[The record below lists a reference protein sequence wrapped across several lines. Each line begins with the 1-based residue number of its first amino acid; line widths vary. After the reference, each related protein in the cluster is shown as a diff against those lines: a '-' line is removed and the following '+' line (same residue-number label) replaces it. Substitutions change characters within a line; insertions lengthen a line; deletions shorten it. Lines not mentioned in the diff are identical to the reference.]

1 MRPFFRKLLLAVTLL
16 TPGFTEAWAQDIS
29 IQIRNKARE
38 PLIGATVKLSAEK
51 DSLKTFLT
59 AADVNGVAVLKYI
72 PDGMYHVVVTY
83 IGYTAFVK
91 TIAVNAQHRS
101 FTFTLDENSL
111 SLNQVTVSADRPF
124 IRQEDDKMI
133 VDPTPMIGISTNTLE
148 VIEATPGIYVD
159 YDAGIF
165 LSATTPAVIY
175 INGREQKLSNQDL
188 MNLLRNLP
196 PGSIER
202 IEILRTPSTKYD
214 AASSGGIVNV
224 VLKKGLKIG
233 RFGNVNV
240 GMNQGKFGNRTAGL
254 SFNNS
259 GDKTTM
265 YLNAGFNRHDRLD
278 EMNSVRTMATDTTL
292 NQKSE
297 TRQTS
302 DDLFL
307 GYGLTWD
314 PDSLSGFSYDGRFS
328 FGNRNSDVVNNGFFA
343 GADGMHLTE
352 SEDLINTSG
361 DRISLSQDIGYHYK
375 LDTLDSQWDTRLG
388 FDISRNQSDQQYSSE
403 YTFPFDTLLNSRM
416 NNDQQRMIIQLQS
429 DLTWKLKNGIRTESG
444 LKGSWQEYSSD
455 AAYFTVANTIRTAD
469 TGRNNAYNFNEG
481 IFAAYTQAS
490 KTVWG
495 GLVLKAG
502 CRLEYTYMNGRQ
514 KTPAD
519 TSFLVKRADLFPYL
533 YISRDLPSLLPNIIP
548 IKLRTFLIYRRTI
561 ARPEYG
567 QLNPSREYIDPF
579 LYEAGNPDLKPQF
592 TNNIE
597 FNISY
602 DDMPILAF
610 GINYTQDVFSDVV
623 YTDQTQSGVAVMTYD
638 NLGKNTEKYM
648 RGMIGIPPGGKYFF
662 ALGAQYNLNNYEG
675 LYEGEPLEYQRGSW
689 RFFTFHSL
697 KLAKNTKF
705 TVNGF
710 MMVNGSRGFYEL
722 DDFGSLNCGLS
733 QTFLNQKLMIT
744 LNARDILG
752 TMNNAFELNQGS
764 LPSYGERSRD
774 SRRVGINIRYNFG
787 LGGKHD
793 RNNLNNPDENNGIE

>member
-1 MRPFFRKLLLAVTLL
+1 LRIASIVALLYVLL
-16 TPGFTEAWAQDIS
+16 MNSALQAQDLTIS
-29 IQIRNKARE
+29 VRDNEKI
-38 PLIGATVKLSAEK
+38 PLLGATVKLSESNDTTRFVYAVT
-51 DSLKTFLT
+51 DI
-59 AADVNGVAVLKYI
+59 NGVAVLKNI
-72 PDGMYHVVVTY
+72 SDGMYSIVITF
-83 IGYTAFVK
+83 IGFEPYRK
-91 TIAVNAQHRS
+91 TIAVNVQHR
-101 FTFTLDENSL
+101 TLSVVMKLSDISL
-111 SLNQVTVSADRPF
+111 GTVTISADRPF

-133 VDPTPMIGISTNTLE
+133 IDPTPMISISTNTLE

-233 RFGNVNV
+233 RFGNANV
-240 GMNQGKFGNRTAGL
+240 GMNQGKYGNRTAGL

-265 YLNAGFNRHDRLD
+265 YINAGFNRHDRLD
-278 EMNSVRTMATDTTL
+278 EMHTVRTLATDTTL
-292 NQKSE
+292 NQQSE

-328 FGNRNSDVVNNGFFA
+328 IGNSNSDVINNSFFA
-343 GADGMHLTE
+343 EGTGVHLME
-352 SEDLINTSG
+352 SSDRINTAS
-361 DRISLSQDIGYHYK
+361 DRLSLSQDIGYRYK
-375 LDTLDSQWDTRLG
+375 LDTLDSEWDTRLG
-388 FDISRNQSDQQYSSE
+388 FDISRNQSDQNFTSE
-403 YTFPFDTLLNSRM
+403 YTFPYDTISAGLM
-416 NNDQQRMIIQLQS
+416 NTNQQRMIVQLQS
-429 DLTWKLKNGIRTESG
+429 DLTWKMKNDINIETG
-444 LKGSWQEYSSD
+444 LKGSWQQYNSD
-455 AAYFTVANTIRTAD
+455 ANYFRYSGTIQIAD
-469 TGRNNAYNFNEG
+469 SGRNNAYNYNEG

-514 KTPAD
+514 KLPTD
-519 TSFLVKRADLFPYL
+519 TSFLVNRADLFPYL
-533 YISRDLPSLLPNIIP
+533 YISRDLPTLLPNIIP

-567 QLNPSREYIDPF
+567 QLNPSREYVDPY

-602 DDMPILAF
+602 EDMPILAF
-610 GINYTQDVFSDVV
+610 GINYTQDVFSEVV
-623 YTDQTQSGVAVMTYD
+623 YTDLTQSGIAVMTFD

-697 KLAKNTKF
+697 KLARNTKF

-722 DDFGSLNCGLS
+722 EDFGSLNCGLS

-764 LPSYGERSRD
+764 IPSYGERYRD
-774 SRRVGINIRYNFG
+774 SRRIGINIRYNFG
-787 LGGKHD
+787 LGAKHD

>member
-1 MRPFFRKLLLAVTLL
+1 MHSFFFRLLIFSSLL
-16 TPGFTEAWAQDIS
+16 VSGFNTAWSQDVS
-29 IQIRNKARE
+29 FQIRNKSKE

-51 DSLKTFLT
+51 DSSKTFLA
-59 AADVNGVAVLKYI
+59 AADVNGVAVLKNI
-72 PDGMYHVVVTY
+72 PDGMYNVVVTY
-83 IGYTAFVK
+83 IGYTPFRK
-91 TIAVNAQHRS
+91 TIAVNPQHRS
-101 FTFTLDENSL
+101 FSFTLEENLL
-111 SLNQVTVSADRPF
+111 SLNEVTISADRPF

-133 VDPTPMIGISTNTLE
+133 VDPAPMIGISTNTLE

-233 RFGNVNV
+233 RFGNANI
-240 GMNQGKFGNRTAGL
+240 GMNQGKYGNRTAGL

-259 GDKTTM
+259 GEKTTM
-265 YLNAGFNRHDRLD
+265 YINAGFNRHDRLD
-278 EMNSVRTMATDTTL
+278 EMHTVRTIATDTTL
-292 NQKSE
+292 NQQSE

-307 GYGLTWD
+307 GYGFTWD

-328 FGNRNSDVVNNGFFA
+328 FGSRNSDVINSSFFA
-343 GADGMHLTE
+343 EATGLHLTE
-352 SEDLINTSG
+352 SEDRIGTSG
-361 DRISLSQDIGYHYK
+361 DHYSLSQDIGYRYK
-375 LDTLDSQWDTRLG
+375 LDTLDSNWDTRLG
-388 FDISRNQSDQQYSSE
+388 FDISSNKSDQHYSSE
-403 YTFPFDTLLNSRM
+403 YSFPFDTLLSNLMS
-416 NNDQQRMIIQLQS
+416 NNQQRMIVQLQS
-429 DLTWKLKNGIRTESG
+429 DLTWQLKNGIKTETG
-444 LKGSWQEYSSD
+444 LKGSWQQYSSE
-455 AAYFTVANTIRTAD
+455 ANYFTIYNTIQVAD
-469 TGRNNAYNFNEG
+469 SSRNNKYNFNEG

-490 KTVWG
+490 KTIWG

-502 CRLEYTYMNGRQ
+502 CRLEYTYMSGKQ
-514 KTPAD
+514 KRPTD
-519 TSFLVKRADLFPYL
+519 TSFLVNRADLFPYL
-533 YISRDLPSLLPNIIP
+533 YISRDLPTLLPNIIP
-548 IKLRTFLIYRRTI
+548 IKLRTYLIYRRTI
-561 ARPEYG
+561 SRPEYG
-567 QLNPSREYIDPF
+567 QLNPSREYVDPY

-602 DDMPILAF
+602 EDMPILAF
-610 GINYTQDVFSDVV
+610 GINYTQDVFTEVV
-623 YTDQTQSGVAVMTYD
+623 YKDPIQSGVAVMTFD

-662 ALGAQYNLNNYEG
+662 TLGAQYNLNKYEG
-675 LYEGEPLEYQRGSW
+675 FYESEPLSYERGSW

-722 DDFGSLNCGLS
+722 KNFGSLNCGLS
-733 QTFLNQKLMIT
+733 QTFFNQKLIIT
-744 LNARDILG
+744 LNVRDILG
-752 TMNNAFELNQGS
+752 TMNTAFELNQGS
-764 LPSYGERSRD
+764 LPSYGERYRD
-774 SRRVGINIRYNFG
+774 SRRFGITIRYNFG
-787 LGGKHD
+787 LSKRD
-793 RNNLNNPDENNGIE
+793 KQNGFSDPEDNQ